1 MNSPGRFVGYN
12 GDDNNSSGINDS
24 QLVLSA
30 GDGSSKV
37 KVWTAGNKTT
47 QVTMPKSYTP
57 DACPQHLYV
66 EGVDTG
72 EAMLDLTLKNAGGTE
87 VYRDK
92 VKVTVFKADIDAKD
106 AAQYA
111 EYLTEKDED
120 NPGAIA
126 ALTSN
131 PNKAYIKA
139 WSSGVSNLTRTVSW
153 TNGDKVVIK
162 DAGTV
167 KTSPITLVEGD
178 GDKAYTVE
186 ALAAFAV
193 EDSVIVTL
201 TVKDPQDNTLGSDSV
216 KIMAVKTDID
226 TDTDHNGSIEEAD
239 DPIEELEYG
248 RLVPVNDDDDNANGT
263 MDKDDST
270 STQNEND
277 LARVTLNYDPD
288 TGVDGKKVTLE
299 VPSGSGSEVVYVWS
313 SSIRENRITLPKE
326 YVIGTDTMPT
336 EVWVEGIT
344 AGVTELDLVFKLAN
358 GSEITRDKIM
368 LNVVRTD
375 IDVDSDN
382 NGSISS
388 TDDLVEMSSPGKYVR
403 YNNDDDDANAKE
415 DREDLTTVNNENDLV
430 AVNLDYE
437 PDSGIDKTKIEL
449 SLLSGTDKVKL
460 YGQDNKNNYIELP
473 KTYVIGTDTLPNNPV
488 YLEGIAPGEAVVGMT
503 IKSENDAAIYQDKVK
518 VSVYRADIDG
528 KDALP
533 NAAYLS
539 EKDEDA
545 PGVLVRDTGAQEKA
559 TLKVWSTTITGLTR
573 SISWDNTDKVTVKDT
588 SGTTQ
593 TNPISLVEG
602 DGDKEYTVEAT
613 ANFHGEDSVT
623 VTLEAKNGSTVL
635 SSDTLKLFIIK
646 VDIDTDSDNDDQI
659 NDDDEEKEEQSPGK
673 LAAHND
679 DDDNNNST
687 SDIEDSSVSDEDDLV
702 KVTLSVKPETG
713 LTGFRVV
720 LDDPSTPTNK
730 VKVWTSSTKGSGN
743 QITLPKTYIMG
754 TDTMPT
760 TSDQFYVEGINTG
773 ATTLDLYVLTPNDV
787 EVCRDKIKLTTV
799 KLELSATPDTI
810 CAGGD
815 NLDICKSTIT
825 AALTPAISGR
835 TINFEIT
842 GNNLGKSVDNG
853 TLNNASAVTNDEG
866 KV

>member
-1 MNSPGRFVGYN
+1 MYPSA
-12 GDDNNSSGINDS
+12 
-24 QLVLSA
+24 VLSYDQA
-30 GDGSSKV
+30 QDVKSK
-37 KVWTAGNKTT
+37 G
-47 QVTMPKSYTP
+47 
-57 DACPQHLYV
+57 
-66 EGVDTG
+66 
-72 EAMLDLTLKNAGGTE
+72 
-87 VYRDK
+87 
-92 VKVTVFKADIDAKD
+92 
-106 AAQYA
+106 
-111 EYLTEKDED
+111 
-120 NPGAIA
+120 
-126 ALTSN
+126 LTS
-131 PNKAYIKA
+131 
-139 WSSGVSNLTRTVSW
+139 
-153 TNGDKVVIK
+153 
-162 DAGTV
+162 
-167 KTSPITLVEGD
+167 
-178 GDKAYTVE
+178 
-186 ALAAFAV
+186 
-193 EDSVIVTL
+193 
-201 TVKDPQDNTLGSDSV
+201 
-216 KIMAVKTDID
+216 
-226 TDTDHNGSIEEAD
+226 
-239 DPIEELEYG
+239 
-248 RLVPVNDDDDNANGT
+248 
-263 MDKDDST
+263 
-270 STQNEND
+270 
-277 LARVTLNYDPD
+277 
-288 TGVDGKKVTLE
+288 
-299 VPSGSGSEVVYVWS
+299 
-313 SSIRENRITLPKE
+313 
-326 YVIGTDTMPT
+326 
-336 EVWVEGIT
+336 IT
-344 AGVTELDLVFKLAN
+344 A
-358 GSEITRDKIM
+358 
-368 LNVVRTD
+368 
-375 IDVDSDN
+375 
-382 NGSISS
+382 
-388 TDDLVEMSSPGKYVR
+388 GKYVR

-430 AVNLDYE
+430 AANLDYE

-473 KTYVIGTDTLPNNPV
+473 KTYVIGTDTMPNNPV

-518 VSVYRADIDG
+518 VSAYRADIDG

-533 NAAYLS
+533 SAAYLS

-545 PGVLVRDTGAQEKA
+545 PGVLVRDTAAQDKA
-559 TLKVWSTTITGLTR
+559 VLKAWSTTITGLTR
-573 SISWDNTDKVTVKDT
+573 SISWTNGDKVVIKDGGTVKT
-588 SGTTQ
+588 S
-593 TNPISLVEG
+593 PISLVEG

-853 TLNNASAVTNDEG
+853 TLNNASAVINDEG